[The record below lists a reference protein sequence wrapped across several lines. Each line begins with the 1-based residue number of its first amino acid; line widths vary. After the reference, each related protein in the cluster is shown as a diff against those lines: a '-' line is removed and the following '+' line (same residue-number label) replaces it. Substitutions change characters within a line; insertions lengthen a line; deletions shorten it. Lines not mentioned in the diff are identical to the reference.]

1 MPAPLPAEPADLYN
15 CRTRETV
22 TLRSVRIA
30 RETAMLAMRAD
41 RSQVDWILMSCD
53 GDLYRS
59 RVVKKHCGRAGV
71 LMALTWDAFPVS
83 KMKEKME
90 VTKP

>member
-1 MPAPLPAEPADLYN
+1 MPAPLPPEPADLYN

-22 TLRSVRIA
+22 TLRSVRAA

-41 RSQVDWILMSCD
+41 GSQVDWILMSCD

-59 RVVKKHCGRAGV
+59 RPVKKHCGRAGV
-71 LMALTWDAFPVS
+71 LMALTWDLFPASKLGV
-83 KMKEKME
+83 KMKF
-90 VTKP
+90 